1 MSRKSRIESMGRAP
15 PDRKCGNAAAP
26 LTMCFVLLLAMLPA
40 GCAGS
45 SQTGG
50 ALGVTGNEQGGKV
63 PYSEGGVQA
72 AGDAARAHCS
82 QFGKKA
88 QITQMQPA
96 TDGGGGTLGFQCR

>member
-1 MSRKSRIESMGRAP
+1 
-15 PDRKCGNAAAP
+15 
-26 LTMCFVLLLAMLPA
+26 
-40 GCAGS
+40 
-45 SQTGG
+45 
-50 ALGVTGNEQGGKV
+50 
-63 PYSEGGVQA
+63 VQA